1 MEVSSNFDEFGLD
14 CFGLSFYERQV
25 HKLLPEYAAYVA
37 PLSVKVGTDQF
48 TTDPASSYPRR
59 QSCEKIAG
67 LRHRHQRW
75 LSRFENHWRQRPL
88 SRQATTNPNSF
99 TASPGGR
106 KRKQR
111 ILFLR
116 LRLAKGEG
124 EGRSFSPLSQ
134 QLLECRRRIR
144 RPVAILDDYWAG
156 DLEVVR
162 HCKWSFCGAASRHD
176 DCIARD
182 DQRAF
187 I

>member
-1 MEVSSNFDEFGLD
+1 MPPATPAPRAVTRSPVFEQALIFDTGPND
-14 CFGLSFYERQV
+14 GCS
-25 HKLLPEYAAYVA
+25 A
-37 PLSVKVGTDQF
+37 
-48 TTDPASSYPRR
+48 
-59 QSCEKIAG
+59 
-67 LRHRHQRW
+67 LRII
-75 LSRFENHWRQRPL
+75 
-88 SRQATTNPNSF
+88 
-99 TASPGGR
+99 GGR
-106 KRKQR
+106 GLCHARLQQIQILSQLPREGANGNNESSSSAFDWRK
-111 ILFLR
+111 
-116 LRLAKGEG
+116 AEG